1 MWGSPCPNPVCSSLS
16 LDCLKHASLHSAT
29 PHLAPQ
35 LFYSWEEVHLQTP
48 PRLLL
53 QQFNRPVDK
62 CATSLETQHVGE
74 TRV

>member
-16 LDCLKHASLHSAT
+16 LDCLKHASPFCHPPTS
-29 PHLAPQ
+29 Q
-35 LFYSWEEVHLQTP
+35 LFYCWEEVHLQTP